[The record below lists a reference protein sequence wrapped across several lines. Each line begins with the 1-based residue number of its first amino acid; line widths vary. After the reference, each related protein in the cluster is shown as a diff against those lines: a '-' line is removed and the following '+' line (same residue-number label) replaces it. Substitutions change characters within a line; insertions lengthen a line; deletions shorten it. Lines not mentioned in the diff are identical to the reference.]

1 MSSPTFLSNEN
12 MKLLWDVLIENEVFQ
27 NKSKDFLINI
37 NYMVNQNIQ
46 PFYESEK
53 NKVSNLMELNKKF
66 ISFLL
71 HLWTNKSPT
80 SRRLI
85 SHKDNGYQAIEIA
98 EDVNHSQKIV
108 SKDSYV
114 KSESKLVTS
123 EEIQTHRMDQFEKDL
138 SLKEMEF
145 KKSMSLPVPPT
156 PVFQDKMDEPISELE
171 LEIKK
176 TIAQRNYDIE
186 VIQNNIHSVKTDP
199 TWLTSQETSV
209 KKEKFNYNDVKGE
222 IPGTKGEIP
231 GTKGEIP
238 GIKYIKIENKD
249 LGNNIVEKEIIQL
262 FPPSKKQISWADE
275 TLGSDLLERSDQR
288 SLQSVPLDSD
298 QRSLYSDK
306 SLDLFKKLK
315 IIPQSNNSNEQI
327 FTERMENMENK
338 LAKIEKMLEL
348 LVNK

>member
-37 NYMVNQNIQ
+37 NYLVNQNIQ
-46 PFYESEK
+46 PFYEAEK
-53 NKVSNLMELNKKF
+53 NNVSNLMELNKKF

-71 HLWTNKSPT
+71 NYIQKLILSEKTKPT
-80 SRRLI
+80 L
-85 SHKDNGYQAIEIA
+85 AT
-98 EDVNHSQKIV
+98 QKNT
-108 SKDSYV
+108 
-114 KSESKLVTS
+114 LVTS
-123 EEIQTHRMDQFEKDL
+123 EEIQTHRINQFEKDL
-138 SLKEMEF
+138 SLKESEF

-209 KKEKFNYNDVKGE
+209 KKEKFNYNDVKE
-222 IPGTKGEIP
+222 NNSV
-231 GTKGEIP
+231 KGEIP

-249 LGNNIVEKEIIQL
+249 LGSNIVEKEIIEL
-262 FPPSKKQISWADE
+262 FPHSKKQISWADE
-275 TLGSDLLERSDQR
+275 TLGSDQR
-288 SLQSVPLDSD
+288 SLHSD
-298 QRSLYSDK
+298 P
-306 SLDLFKKLK
+306 LDLFKKLK
-315 IIPQSNNSNEQI
+315 IIPPSNDDL
-327 FTERMENMENK
+327 TERMLTMENK
-338 LAKIEKMLEL
+338 LTKIEQMLEL
-348 LVNK
+348 LVNKNI

>member
-37 NYMVNQNIQ
+37 NYLVNQNIQ

-71 HLWTNKSPT
+71 
-80 SRRLI
+80 
-85 SHKDNGYQAIEIA
+85 
-98 EDVNHSQKIV
+98 NHIQKRFLDEKTA
-108 SKDSYV
+108 SNMKP
-114 KSESKLVTS
+114 ESKLVTS
-123 EEIQTHRMDQFEKDL
+123 EEIQTHRINQFEKDF

-209 KKEKFNYNDVKGE
+209 KKEKFNYSDVKE
-222 IPGTKGEIP
+222 NNSV
-231 GTKGEIP
+231 KGEIP

-249 LGNNIVEKEIIQL
+249 LGSNIVEKEIVDLSIT
-262 FPPSKKQISWADE
+262 PKKQISWAD
-275 TLGSDLLERSDQR
+275 QR
-288 SLQSVPLDSD
+288 SLDPLDSD
-298 QRSLYSDK
+298 QRSLGRSDQR
-306 SLDLFKKLK
+306 SLGRSDQRSLDPLDLFSKLK
-315 IIPQSNNSNEQI
+315 IIQPSNNSNEQI
-327 FTERMENMENK
+327 LTERMQNMENK
-338 LAKIEKMLEL
+338 LAKIEQMLEL